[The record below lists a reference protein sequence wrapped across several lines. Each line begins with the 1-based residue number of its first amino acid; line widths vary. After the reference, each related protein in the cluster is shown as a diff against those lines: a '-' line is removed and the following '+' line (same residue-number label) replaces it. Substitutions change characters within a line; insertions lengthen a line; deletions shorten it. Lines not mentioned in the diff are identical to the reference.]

1 MTVPLK
7 VRPIVLAILDG
18 WGIGPATKNN
28 AITQART
35 PVIDSLWSSNP
46 HALLAASGKA
56 VGLPPGQ
63 AGNSEAGH
71 LNIGAGRIIEQDAV
85 LISHKINDGSFFTNK
100 AFLGAVE
107 HVRKYKSNIHL
118 VGLLTSD
125 QSAHAYPEHVHALL
139 HFFSGHNV
147 NNVFLHLITDGRDSS
162 PHSAMDSLED
172 LQKHF
177 IGKEQIASVSGRFY
191 AMDRIK
197 EWDRTEK
204 AYDMMVNGNGRRAST
219 AKRAVMQAYNRGEN
233 DEYIQPTVVV
243 KNGKPIK
250 TITDKDAII
259 FFNLRSDRVRQISKA
274 FLQGDEFIGFK
285 RKKIL
290 ENIYFASLT
299 DFGPDLPNIHVAYPF
314 RRVTNS
320 LPFVFGDWRQ
330 LYISESE
337 KYAHVTYFF
346 NGGYAHPVAGE
357 ERVIIKSPRL
367 HSYSKKP
374 EMNAQ
379 QLTDFV
385 LNGLK
390 HDQYDFIVMNYPNPD
405 MIAHTGNIEA
415 AIQGIEYVDFCIGRI
430 ESAVKRENGLLV
442 VTADH
447 GNADD
452 MMNIQTGEMLTEH
465 SHNLVPFIISGKGI
479 EDCIMQEKGALRH
492 IAPTIIK
499 LAGLTIPKEMTQ
511 KSLCQKKSNQ

>member
-1 MTVPLK
+1 MTEPLK

-18 WGIGPATKNN
+18 WGIGAATANN

-35 PVIDSLWSSNP
+35 PVMDRLWSSNP

-56 VGLPPGQ
+56 VGLPPEQ

-71 LNIGAGRIIEQDAV
+71 LNIGAGRIVEQDAV

-107 HVRKYKSNIHL
+107 HVRNNKSSIHL

-125 QSAHAYPEHVHALL
+125 QSAHAYPEHIHALL
-139 HFFSGHNV
+139 HLLSGHNV
-147 NNVFLHLITDGRDSS
+147 KNVYLHLITDGRDSP
-162 PHSAMDSLED
+162 PHSAMGSLEE

-177 IGKEQIASVSGRFY
+177 IGKERIASISGRFY
-191 AMDRIK
+191 SMDRIK

-204 AYDMMVNGNGRRAST
+204 AYQMMVEGNGRKAST
-219 AKRAVMQAYNRGEN
+219 AKNAVMQAYNRGEN
-233 DEYIQPTVVV
+233 DEYIQPTVMV
-243 KNGKPIK
+243 KNGKPMK
-250 TITDKDAII
+250 TIGDKDAII

-285 RKKIL
+285 RNKVLK
-290 ENIYFASLT
+290 NIYFASLT
-299 DFGPDLPNIHVAYPF
+299 DFGPDLPNVHVAYPF
-314 RRVTNS
+314 RRITNS

-346 NGGYAHPVAGE
+346 NGGYADPVAGE

-367 HSYSKKP
+367 YSYAKKP

-379 QLTDFV
+379 KLTDFV
-385 LNGLK
+385 LTGLQR
-390 HDQYDFIVMNYPNPD
+390 DQYDFIVMNYPNAD

-415 AIQGIEYVDFCIGRI
+415 AIQGIEFVDFCVGRI
-430 ESAVKRENGLLV
+430 ESAVKRMNGILV

-447 GNADD
+447 GNADN

-465 SHNLVPFIISGKGI
+465 SHNLVPLILSGNETK
-479 EDCIMQEKGALRH
+479 DCTMQKKGALRH
-492 IAPTIIK
+492 IAPTIIS
-499 LAGLTIPKEMTQ
+499 LAGLPIPKEMTQ
-511 KSLCQKKSNQ
+511 KSLCQKK